1 MSAVP
6 RISKR
11 PSFIERMARPAAAR
25 AVLAAL
31 SACNGLALT
40 SCASSSDPPGA
51 PSSAGSTG
59 IVGSAGAAGEPA
71 SPPSLSAF
79 CASALAQTVTGA
91 RLTEARLVAPTAD
104 QPAHCLLGG
113 TLEQGIQFRIA
124 LPD

>member
-59 IVGSAGAAGEPA
+59 IAGSAGAAGEPV
-71 SPPSLSAF
+71 SPPSLAAF
-79 CASALAQTVTGA
+79 CGSALTQPFTGA
-91 RLTEARLVAPTAD
+91 RLTEARLVLATAE

-113 TLEQGIQFRIA
+113 TLPQNIQFRMA
-124 LPD
+124 LP